1 MKKRIVS
8 SLLAATLLVIGLSA
22 CGGGTTTTGTTT
34 GSASTTTKDDST
46 TTEGEGTTTESEATA
61 TTTGG
66 SEGDTFELALI
77 TDVGTIDDKSFNQGS
92 WEGLVEYAEENDI
105 THKYY
110 KPTEKSDAAYMTS
123 IDLAVEGG
131 AKVIVTPGFLFEVA
145 VFTKQAEYPDVRFIL
160 IDGAPHNADYSEY
173 RTDDNVH
180 GILYREDQSGF
191 LAGYAA
197 VHDGYRKLGFMGGM
211 AVPAVIRFG
220 YGFLQGA
227 EMAAEELGLA
237 EGEVTVNY
245 TYLGDFVPSPDHQTK
260 AAAWYNDGIEVIFAC
275 AGGAGNSVM
284 KAAEAADGKVIG
296 VDVDQSPESAT
307 VITSAVKN
315 LQKSVYDT
323 LVTHY
328 DGTWQGGEVVTLG
341 AAEDMV
347 LLPMES
353 SKFET
358 FTQEQYD
365 AIYAKLVA
373 DEIELVNDV
382 DAPTLSDLL
391 PSLTLVK
398 TTEIK

>member
-8 SLLAATLLVIGLSA
+8 SLLAATLLVLGLSA
-22 CGGGTTTTGTTT
+22 CSGNTNTTSGTT
-34 GSASTTTKDDST
+34 GSTTK
-46 TTEGEGTTTESEATA
+46 GEEA
-61 TTTGG
+61 TTTAGG

-92 WEGLVEYAEENDI
+92 WEGVVQYAEEHNI

-160 IDGAPHNADYSEY
+160 IDGAPHNEDYSEY
-173 RTDDNVH
+173 RTDDNVV

-227 EMAAEELGLA
+227 DLAAEELGLA

-245 TYLGDFVPSPDHQTK
+245 TYLGDFLPSPDHQTK
-260 AAAWYNDGIEVIFAC
+260 AAAWYNDGIEVIFAS

-284 KAAEAADGKVIG
+284 KAAEAANGKVIG
-296 VDVDQSPESAT
+296 VDVDQSVESPT

-315 LQKSVYDT
+315 LQKSVYEA
-323 LVTHY
+323 LAKHY
-328 DGTWQGGEVVTLG
+328 DGTWEGGQVVTLG

-347 LLPMES
+347 LLPGDT

-358 FTQEQYD
+358 FTKEQYD
-365 AIYAKLVA
+365 AIYAKLVS
-373 DEIELVNDV
+373 DEIKLVNDA
-382 DAPTLSDLL
+382 DAPTLDDLL
-391 PSLTLVK
+391 PSLKLVK
-398 TTEIK
+398 ATEIK